1 MAAATL
7 QPTYVAA
14 PPTAQAT
21 TYTPAGYSAS
31 TYNPTGYTAAQATNA
46 YDPTQATNELTQAA
60 QGQDGTQNT
69 ALSQLLAAQGIS
81 PGSSAAQA
89 AMQNLAVQQ
98 GNALDPS
105 LAAVQ
110 QYAAGLGQQTAL
122 ANQSA
127 LNSAGQFNAGA
138 ADTAG
143 QYNAGSLNSAGQFN
157 AGATNTAGSQNASA
171 ANQMTLQNLA
181 DLLQSGEFNA
191 GEATSANQNQ
201 ASLAN
206 NDWLAQLQ
214 AELGLQSQ
222 GLSTAGGLAGQQA
235 GQVVPTSPS
244 LFSQI
249 TSGLTG
255 AASDAAPFL
264 GGSPDVNG
272 GQPTGVTPGY
282 YGRGGN

>member
-1 MAAATL
+1 MATANPL
-7 QPTYVAA
+7 QPTYVQS
-14 PPTAQAT
+14 PPTAAAT
-21 TYTPAGYSAS
+21 TYTPAGY
-31 TYNPTGYTAAQATNA
+31 TAAQSSYS

-60 QGQDGTQNT
+60 QGQDQTQNT
-69 ALSQLLAAQGIS
+69 ALSQMLAAQGIS

-105 LAAVQ
+105 LASVQ

-127 LNSAGQFNAGA
+127 L
-138 ADTAG
+138 T
-143 QYNAGSLNSAGQFN
+143 SAGQFN
-157 AGATNTAGSQNASA
+157 AGATNTAGSQNASSS
-171 ANQMTLQNLA
+171 NQMTLQNLA

-191 GEATSANQNQ
+191 TAANTAGQDQ
-201 ASLAN
+201 ASLSN

-244 LFSQI
+244 FFSQL

-255 AASDAAPFL
+255 AAQTAAPFS
-264 GGSPDVNG
+264 GSGSVAMQTAPYVGDTGSYTSSNG
-272 GQPTGVTPGY
+272 Y
-282 YGRGGN
+282 NY